1 MADLGSGTC
10 FNIAHFLGSMGAMR
24 HESFEIEDEQRGR
37 APGQHGATGAKE
49 TADLALREAAR
60 ARLRRQL
67 AARIRSGDGIH
78 RGDTVLADSRN
89 WRR

>member
-1 MADLGSGTC
+1 
-10 FNIAHFLGSMGAMR
+10 MGAMR
-24 HESFEIEDEQRGR
+24 HESFGIEDEQRGQ
-37 APGQHGATGAKE
+37 APGQHGGTGAKE
-49 TADLALREAAR
+49 AADLAQREAVC

-67 AARIRSGDGIH
+67 AARIQSGDGLD